1 MSANRFDIKGNTS
14 LKFSP
19 VEISHKDL
27 ILKWFEEDHV
37 KEFFYGDG
45 VKNTLSNLDLFCQ
58 GINNNGSYTFHHWIA
73 FYENIPFAFI
83 MTSPVTGPYN
93 ENDDYNKWY
102 VDGSKTFTL
111 DLLIGEKDFLGK
123 GLAHVMIQQFILD
136 QYADADY
143 FIIDPEAENT
153 KAIHVY
159 EKAGFK
165 KVSELCPAFNPK
177 PHIMMRLIVDE
188 LRKSL

>member
-1 MSANRFDIKGNTS
+1 MNMPYENKVYEMHFEKVTDAHKKIILNW
-14 LKFSP
+14 FS
-19 VEISHKDL
+19 K
-27 ILKWFEEDHV
+27 DHV

-45 VKNTLSNLDLFCQ
+45 LKNTFLNLDLFCQ

-73 FYENIPFAFI
+73 FNNGVPFAFI
-83 MTSPVTGPYN
+83 MTSPVDGPYD

-102 VDGSKTFTL
+102 VDGTKTLTL

-123 GLAHVMIQQFILD
+123 GIAHLMIQQFILD

-143 FIIDPEAENT
+143 FIIDPEAANT

-165 KVSELCPAFNPK
+165 KVGELCPAFNPK
-177 PHIMMRLIVDE
+177 PHIMMRLKVDE
-188 LRKSL
+188 LGKPL

>member
-1 MSANRFDIKGNTS
+1 MDK
-14 LKFSP
+14 
-19 VEISHKDL
+19 SHEGEASKIHFAKVTTL
-27 ILKWFEEDHV
+27 HKKTIHQWFEEDHV
-37 KEFFYGDG
+37 KKFFYGEG
-45 VKNTLSNLDLFCQ
+45 VKNTLRNLDLFFQ
-58 GINNNGSYTFHHWIA
+58 GINHNGSYTFHHWIA
-73 FYENIPFAFI
+73 FYDNTPFAFI
-83 MTSPVTGPYN
+83 MTSPVDGPYD

-102 VDGSKTFTL
+102 VDGSQTFTL
-111 DLLIGEKDFLGK
+111 DLLIGEKIFLGK

-165 KVSELCPAFNPK
+165 KVAELCPAFYPK

>member
-1 MSANRFDIKGNTS
+1 MKLNKRIRFEKAKMKDKDI
-14 LKFSP
+14 
-19 VEISHKDL
+19 
-27 ILKWFEEDHV
+27 ILHWFNENHV

-45 VKNTLSNLDLFCQ
+45 VKNTLRNLDLFCQ

-73 FYENIPFAFI
+73 LYENTPFAFI
-83 MTSPVTGPYN
+83 MTSPVDGPYD

-123 GLAHVMIQQFILD
+123 GLAHVMIQQFILH

-143 FIIDPEAENT
+143 FIIDPETENT

-165 KVSELCPAFNPK
+165 KVDEICPAFNPK
-177 PHIMMRLIVDE
+177 PHIIMRLILDK
-188 LRKSL
+188 LGKSL